1 MAERV
6 WRNYNQAELDAQL
19 NLRARWPH
27 HPDVFARWA
36 AASAIARER
45 LPRRLD
51 VSYGPSPGQTLDFF
65 PAAGPGPAPL
75 LIFIHGGYWQSLDK
89 GDFSY
94 LASAYVEAGI
104 AFASVNYDLAPQVS
118 VATLCDQVEH
128 AVAWLAER
136 APELGCDR
144 TRLVLAGHSAGGHLA
159 VMTAIRDGR
168 RAADGGP
175 PRLLR
180 AVCSVSGVYDLAPVR
195 LSYHQ
200 QILKLTEDQVRRLS
214 PLRSQPLAM
223 APLMAAV
230 GGGETDEFLR
240 QHAALLAQWE
250 ALGLTASAVELPG
263 RDHFNAVD
271 ALCERDHPLYRALC
285 DLCRA

>member
-1 MAERV
+1 MSGQL
-6 WRNYNQAELDAQL
+6 WRGYDQAELDAQL

-51 VSYGPSPGQTLDFF
+51 LPYGPAPGQTLDFF

-104 AFASVNYDLAPQVS
+104 AFASVNYDLAPRVCL
-118 VATLCDQVEH
+118 ATICDQVEE
-128 AVAWLAER
+128 ALSWLALH

-159 VMTAIRDGR
+159 LTTAIRKAR

-175 PRLLR
+175 PPLLK

-200 QILKLTEDQVRRLS
+200 AILKLTETQVQTLS
-214 PLRSQPLAM
+214 PLRCQPLTL
-223 APLMAAV
+223 APLVVAV
-230 GGGETDEFLR
+230 GGEETPEFLR
-240 QHAALLAQWE
+240 QHRALIAQWE
-250 ALGLTASAVELPG
+250 ALGLPVSEVPLPG

-271 ALCERDHPLYRALC
+271 ALCERDHALYRALC